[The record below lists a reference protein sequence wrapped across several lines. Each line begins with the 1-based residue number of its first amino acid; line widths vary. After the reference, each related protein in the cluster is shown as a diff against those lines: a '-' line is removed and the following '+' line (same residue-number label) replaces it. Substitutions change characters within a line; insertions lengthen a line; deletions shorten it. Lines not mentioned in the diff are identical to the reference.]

1 MAQISESVI
10 INAPI
15 EKVFEY
21 VTDPAN
27 GAKFVPGVI
36 EQTDISPK
44 TPRVGQ
50 KWDWYVN
57 LIGAEFRG
65 HAEVMELEPLKKWA
79 VKTWGNAD
87 SFRTY
92 AFEPSGEG
100 TKLTIEVEHTAIKGA
115 LAALASIVID
125 GIHQVNLKQS
135 LAKLKQIMETPPS

>member
-1 MAQISESVI
+1 MATITESII

-21 VTDPAN
+21 VVDPAN
-27 GAKFVPGVI
+27 GAKFVPGII
-36 EQTDISPK
+36 EQTNISPK
-44 TPRVGQ
+44 TAKVGQ
-50 KWDWYVN
+50 KWDWHVN

-79 VKTWGNAD
+79 VKTWGDAD

-92 AFEPSGEG
+92 TFESSGES
-100 TKLTIEVEHTAIKGA
+100 TKLTIEVEHTVIKGA
-115 LAALASIVID
+115 LATLASVVVD

-135 LAKLKQIMETPPS
+135 LAKLKEILETPQM